1 MLRLRKPTIALY
13 SVYQDCISD
22 NNPLRETW
30 VYNKAYISC
39 SIRFFNEIF
48 YIKAE
53 TASLHTLPV
62 LKRVFGCISGAD
74 LENLYTHGMVTL
86 VAGRK
91 HYDTLIAS
99 SPEDICPLCA
109 LRKVNSL
116 DHYLPKAHY
125 PQYAISPINLYPCC
139 TDCNKAKG
147 DKKNLA
153 KENQTINPYFD
164 NIENQQWLFA
174 RVVKDPIVRIIY
186 YVDPPANW
194 SATLKARVR
203 NHVNTLSIKSLYA
216 SNAASLLTSNRLN
229 FQSLYRDE
237 GETGLR
243 KHLIRTRNSI
253 ADKNRNQWDA
263 VCYSALLESTEFIQR
278 WHKEIAAP
286 VKIP

>member
-1 MLRLRKPTIALY
+1 MLRLAKPNIDLY
-13 SVYQDCISD
+13 CVYEDCISE
-22 NNPLRETW
+22 NNTFREKLT
-30 VYNKAYISC
+30 YNEAYISY
-39 SIRFFNEIF
+39 SINFFNKIF
-48 YIKAE
+48 HIKAE

-62 LKRVFGCISGAD
+62 LKIVFGSISGAD
-74 LENLYTHGMVTL
+74 LENLYTNGMVTL

-139 TDCNKAKG
+139 TDCNKSKG
-147 DKKNLA
+147 DKKKLT
-153 KENQTINPYFD
+153 KGKQTINPYFD

-186 YVDPPANW
+186 YVDPPTNW
-194 SATLKARVR
+194 SATLKSRVQ
-203 NHVNTLSIKSLYA
+203 NHFETLAIKSLYA

-237 GETGLR
+237 GETGLC
-243 KHLIRTRNSI
+243 KHLIRTRDSI
-253 ADKNRNQWDA
+253 ADKNLNQWDA
-263 VCYSALLESTEFIQR
+263 VCYSALLASKDFIQR